1 MPKPSQRPLL
11 PGVSTGAQRPSVV
24 FHSKRV
30 VRRARVRAILRD
42 SVDLLFLIGV
52 DWFFIRWP
60 RAHVPFLD
68 RHGSV
73 LVLAAV
79 NAALITYVLLV
90 RVFPRWRA
98 RRVASTWSFT
108 ERSRF
113 FTSTRR

>member
-1 MPKPSQRPLL
+1 M
-11 PGVSTGAQRPSVV
+11 
-24 FHSKRV
+24 
-30 VRRARVRAILRD
+30 RAIVRD
-42 SVDLLFLIGV
+42 SCDLLLLIGV

-68 RHGSV
+68 RHVSV

-79 NAALITYVLLV
+79 NAALITYVLLA

-113 FTSTRR
+113 FSTRR

>member
-1 MPKPSQRPLL
+1 MPKPAHRPLL
-11 PGVSTGAQRPSVV
+11 PGISSSVPGPAVV

-30 VRRARVRAILRD
+30 VRRARMRAILHD
-42 SVDLLFLIGV
+42 TFDLLLLIGV
-52 DWFFIRWP
+52 DWFFVRWP

-79 NAALITYVLLV
+79 NAALITYVLLA

-108 ERSRF
+108 ERLRF